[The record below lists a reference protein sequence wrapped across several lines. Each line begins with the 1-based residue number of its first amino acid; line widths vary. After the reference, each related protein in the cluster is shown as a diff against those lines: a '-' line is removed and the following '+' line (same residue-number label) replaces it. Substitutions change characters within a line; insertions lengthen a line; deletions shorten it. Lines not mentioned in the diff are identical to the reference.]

1 MTEVGV
7 DTAVVPASTNG
18 GSDLL
23 GLDSR
28 ATTIAKEDS
37 LSGKLELKGTGQ
49 LLGNFSGQIESD
61 GDLVIGPDAHVEADI
76 RGVRVTI
83 AGLVRGN
90 VVATSRLKIMS
101 TGRLE
106 GDATVGALVVQEG
119 GVHYGVI
126 RVHPE
131 GIPDAPPE
139 RVSHAQGTA
148 TVVPLKPVP
157 SPVGK
162 VRKFWGEFF

>member
-1 MTEVGV
+1 MSDVAIEAGT
-7 DTAVVPASTNG
+7 ASTNG
-18 GSDLL
+18 GTEAF

-28 ATTIAKEDS
+28 GTVIAEADS
-37 LSGKLELKGTGQ
+37 LTGKLELTGGGHVLGRFTGQ
-49 LLGNFSGQIESD
+49 IDCD
-61 GDLVIGPDAHVEADI
+61 GELVIGPEAHVEADI
-76 RGVRVTI
+76 RGVRITV
-83 AGLVRGN
+83 AGVVKGN
-90 VVATSRLKIMS
+90 VVATGRLKITS

-131 GIPDAPPE
+131 GVPDEPE
-139 RVSHAQGTA
+139 EHVHAQPQA
-148 TVVPLKPVP
+148 VVVPLKALPN
-157 SPVGK
+157 PVGR